1 MSVTDVTELVTGPE
15 IVLMIVTMVSVDL
28 VVGMVVVEEE
38 EGAVVGVADIGHHHP
53 GEGEGTNS
61 HKMVYDMQSK
71 NVFINIRRCG
81 MSANE
86 TNLCPTH
93 NLLKVI
99 HFVQRTAF
107 NTELWLILNSKFLRS
122 PKK

>member
-28 VVGMVVVEEE
+28 VVGMVVVEEEE

-93 NLLKVI
+93 NL
-99 HFVQRTAF
+99 
-107 NTELWLILNSKFLRS
+107 
-122 PKK
+122 